1 MIMDDHILIDYISGS
16 ADEQTSSLVEG
27 WIMQSEE
34 NMRHFAKVKD
44 AYIYS
49 TMPNIPAT
57 DVQMRMARQIVHKEK
72 RRGQQRRLHYLT
84 LGAAAVLA
92 LALITNAFIMLFG
105 LPGPDRYGILGRSDT
120 SGVDV
125 EQALPFD
132 RIAMSEY
139 PVAYTQTIYTNKGTK
154 GEVILPDSSVVK
166 LNSDSRIVFPNKFHG
181 STREVFVTGEA
192 FFKVKSNP
200 DTPMVVNTSKGLMV
214 KVRGTEFNLR
224 AYENESIT
232 RTTLYSGKVDILAK
246 KAEGNHVVIAE
257 LNPNESYVTRTK
269 EKSLKV
275 LNADTVK
282 ISAWCKGLLVF
293 DNAPMDDVIK
303 ELERWHGARVTV
315 KNENIFKY
323 CFTAKFK
330 QESLVQVLESIKF
343 CTGISYTLDGND
355 VVLY

>member
-1 MIMDDHILIDYISGS
+1 MDDHILIEYISGA
-16 ADEQTSSLVEG
+16 ADEQTVAIVEG

-72 RRGQQRRLHYLT
+72 RRVQQRRLHYLT
-84 LGAAAVLA
+84 LGVAAALA
-92 LALITNAFIMLFG
+92 LALVTNAFILLFG
-105 LPGPDRYGILGRSDT
+105 RSGT
-120 SGVDV
+120 SGPSGV
-125 EQALPFD
+125 EVESALPLG
-132 RIAMSEY
+132 RIAMAEY
-139 PVAYTQTIYTNKGTK
+139 PSAYTQTIYTNKGTK
-154 GEVILPDSSVVK
+154 GEVILPDSSIVK
-166 LNSDSRIVFPNKFHG
+166 LNSDSKIVFPNKFHG

-232 RTTLYSGKVDILAK
+232 RTTLYRGKVDIVAK
-246 KAEGNHVVIAE
+246 RAEGEHVVLAE
-257 LNPNESYVTRTK
+257 LKPNESFVTRAK

-275 LNADTVK
+275 ANADTVK

-293 DNAPMDDVIK
+293 DNTPMDMVVK
-303 ELERWHGARVTV
+303 ELERWHGAHITV
-315 KNENIFKY
+315 KNDKVYKY
-323 CFTAKFK
+323 DFTAKFK

-343 CTGISYTLDGND
+343 CTGINYTLEDNNN

>member
-1 MIMDDHILIDYISGS
+1 MDDRVLIEYICGS

-49 TMPNIPAT
+49 TMPNIPAN
-57 DVQMRMARQIVHKEK
+57 DSQMKMAKQIVIQQK
-72 RRGQQRRLHYLT
+72 RRSNKTRLHYFT
-84 LGAAAVLA
+84 LATAAVLA

-105 LPGPDRYGILGRSDT
+105 PSGPDRNGILGRS
-120 SGVDV
+120 GGIE
-125 EQALPFD
+125 EQPLPFN
-132 RIAMSEY
+132 RIAMAEY
-139 PVAYTQTIYTNKGTK
+139 PQEYTQTIYTNKGTK

-166 LNSDSRIVFPNKFHG
+166 LNSDSKIVFPNKFHG

-246 KAEGNHVVIAE
+246 RAEGEHVVLAE
-257 LNPNESYVTRTK
+257 LKPNESYVTRAK
-269 EKSLKV
+269 EKPLKV
-275 LNADTVK
+275 LAADTIK

-293 DNAPMDDVIK
+293 DNTPMDMVIK
-303 ELERWHGARVTV
+303 ELERWHGAHITV
-315 KNENIFKY
+315 KNDKVYKY
-323 CFTAKFK
+323 DFTAKFK

-343 CTGISYTLDGND
+343 CTGINYTIEGNN
-355 VVLY
+355 VVFY

>member
-1 MIMDDHILIDYISGS
+1 MDDHILIEYISGA
-16 ADEQTSSLVEG
+16 ADEQTVAIVEG
-27 WIMQSEE
+27 WIIQSEE

-57 DVQMRMARQIVHKEK
+57 DTQMRMARQIVHKEK
-72 RRGQQRRLHYLT
+72 RRGKQRRLHCLT
-84 LGAAAVLA
+84 LGVAAALA
-92 LALITNAFIMLFG
+92 LALITNAFILLF
-105 LPGPDRYGILGRSDT
+105 GPDRYSVFGRSGA
-120 SGVDV
+120 SGPEV
-125 EQALPFD
+125 EPALPTD
-132 RIAMSEY
+132 RIAMAEY

-166 LNSDSRIVFPNKFHG
+166 LNSDSKIVFPNKFHG

-200 DTPMVVNTSKGLMV
+200 DTPMVVNTSKGLIV

-232 RTTLYSGKVDILAK
+232 RTTLYSGKVDIVAK
-246 KAEGNHVVIAE
+246 RAEGEHVVLAE
-257 LNPNESYVTRTK
+257 LKPNESFVTRAK

-275 LNADTVK
+275 ANADTVK

-293 DNAPMDDVIK
+293 DNTPMDMVVK
-303 ELERWHGARVTV
+303 ELERWHGAHITV
-315 KNENIFKY
+315 KSDKVYKY
-323 CFTAKFK
+323 DFTAKFK

-343 CTGISYTLDGND
+343 CTGINYTLEGNNN

>member
-1 MIMDDHILIDYISGS
+1 MIMDDHILIEYISGA
-16 ADEQTSSLVEG
+16 ADEQTVAIVEG

-72 RRGQQRRLHYLT
+72 RRVQQRRLHYLT
-84 LGAAAVLA
+84 LGVAAALA
-92 LALITNAFIMLFG
+92 LALVTNAFILLFG
-105 LPGPDRYGILGRSDT
+105 RSGT
-120 SGVDV
+120 SGPSGV
-125 EQALPFD
+125 EVESALPLG
-132 RIAMSEY
+132 RIAMAEY
-139 PVAYTQTIYTNKGTK
+139 PSAYTQTIYTNKGTK
-154 GEVILPDSSVVK
+154 GEVILPDSSIVK
-166 LNSDSRIVFPNKFHG
+166 LNSDSKIVFPNKFHG

-232 RTTLYSGKVDILAK
+232 RTTLYRGKVDIVAK
-246 KAEGNHVVIAE
+246 RAEGEHVVLAE
-257 LNPNESYVTRTK
+257 LKPNESFVTRAK

-275 LNADTVK
+275 ANADTVK

-293 DNAPMDDVIK
+293 DNTPMDMVVK
-303 ELERWHGARVTV
+303 ELERWHGAHITV
-315 KNENIFKY
+315 KNDKVYKY
-323 CFTAKFK
+323 DFTAKFK

-343 CTGISYTLDGND
+343 CTGINYTLEDNNN

>member
-1 MIMDDHILIDYISGS
+1 MDDRVLIEYICGS

-49 TMPNIPAT
+49 TMPNIPAN
-57 DVQMRMARQIVHKEK
+57 DSQMKMAKQIVI
-72 RRGQQRRLHYLT
+72 QQKLRSNKTRLHYFT
-84 LGAAAVLA
+84 LATAAVLA
-92 LALITNAFIMLFG
+92 LALITNAFIMLF
-105 LPGPDRYGILGRSDT
+105 DR
-120 SGVDV
+120 SGADV
-125 EQALPFD
+125 EPALPFD
-132 RIAMSEY
+132 RIAIAEY
-139 PVAYTQTIYTNKGTK
+139 PSAYTQTIYTNKGTK

-166 LNSDSRIVFPNKFHG
+166 LNSDSKIVFPNKFHG

-246 KAEGNHVVIAE
+246 RAEGEHVVLAE
-257 LNPNESYVTRTK
+257 LKPNESYVTRAK
-269 EKSLKV
+269 EKPLKV
-275 LNADTVK
+275 LAADTIK

-293 DNAPMDDVIK
+293 DNTPMDMVIK
-303 ELERWHGARVTV
+303 ELERWHGAHITV
-315 KNENIFKY
+315 KNDKVYKY
-323 CFTAKFK
+323 DFTAKFK

-343 CTGISYTLDGND
+343 CTGINYTVEGNN

>member
-1 MIMDDHILIDYISGS
+1 MDDQILIDYISGS

-27 WIMQSEE
+27 WIMQSGE

-57 DVQMRMARQIVHKEK
+57 DAQMRMARQIVHKEK
-72 RRGQQRRLHYLT
+72 RRGQQRRLHYIT
-84 LGAAAVLA
+84 LGVAATLA

-105 LPGPDRYGILGRSDT
+105 PDRFGVFGRSEA
-120 SGVDV
+120 SGV
-125 EQALPFD
+125 EQALPLG
-132 RIAMSEY
+132 RIAMVEY
-139 PVAYTQTIYTNKGTK
+139 PSAYTQTIYTNKGTK

-293 DNAPMDDVIK
+293 DNSPMDDVIK

-343 CTGISYTLDGND
+343 CTGINYTVEGND